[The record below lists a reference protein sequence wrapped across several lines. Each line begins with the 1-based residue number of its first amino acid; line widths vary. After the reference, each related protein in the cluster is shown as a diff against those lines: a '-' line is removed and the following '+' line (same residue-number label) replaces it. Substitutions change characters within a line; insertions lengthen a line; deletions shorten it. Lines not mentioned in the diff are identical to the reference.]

1 MLHIHQFPALDH
13 NSNYGFLL
21 HDDVTGE
28 TACIDTPELDPILAA
43 LDATGWRLTQIW
55 NTHHHF
61 DHVGA
66 NLDLAD
72 RFDVEIVGN
81 AGDARRI
88 KGLTRGVRGGDTFR
102 FGAHDVHVID
112 TPGHTL
118 GHICYHVPDAHDGE
132 GAAFVGDTLFVM
144 GCGRLFEGTPGQM
157 HASLAKLAAL
167 PARTRLYC
175 AHEYTL
181 SNAAFAV
188 TVDGGNA
195 DMLVAI
201 EDARALRDRGE
212 PTVPTTV
219 EKELAT
225 NPFVRAE
232 TPEELGR
239 IRALKDSFKG

>member
-81 AGDARRI
+81 AEDARRI

-195 DMLVAI
+195 DMLAAI
-201 EDARALRDRGE
+201 EDARALRNRGE

>member
-81 AGDARRI
+81 AEDARRI

-195 DMLVAI
+195 DMLAAI